1 MKIEVELPDLEGR
14 IVEEA
19 TISSWYVDE
28 EDEVEKGEDLVEL
41 LVDGD
46 TCSVPAP
53 ATGRLLEIIAKE
65 GDVVSVGDVL
75 AILDTVE
82 EVED

>member
-1 MKIEVELPDLEGR
+1 MKIEVELPDFE
-14 IVEEA
+14 VYSTEEA

-28 EDEVEKGEDLVEL
+28 DDEVEKDEDLLEL
-41 LVDGD
+41 QVDEN
-46 TCSVPAP
+46 TCRVPAP

-65 GDVVSVGDVL
+65 GDVVRIGDVL
-75 AILDTVE
+75 AILDTK